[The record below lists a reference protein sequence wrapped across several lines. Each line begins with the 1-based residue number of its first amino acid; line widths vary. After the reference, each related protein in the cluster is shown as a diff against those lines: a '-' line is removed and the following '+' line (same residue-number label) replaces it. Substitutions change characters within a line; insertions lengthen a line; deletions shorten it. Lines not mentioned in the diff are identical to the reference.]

1 MCVNVRS
8 LVKKSC
14 RGSKR
19 RRGSEKPGLSPIGAL
34 LRARAQRPPLR
45 GPFCAVGSRCPRR
58 WPARPMGG
66 DDVRSAGLAPLDRHR
81 AAASSAR
88 EQRLASMQQLGAAND
103 PVADLQWRLKVS
115 EDIRRKSVRLHLVP
129 VALAPAL

>member
-1 MCVNVRS
+1 
-8 LVKKSC
+8 
-14 RGSKR
+14 
-19 RRGSEKPGLSPIGAL
+19 
-34 LRARAQRPPLR
+34 
-45 GPFCAVGSRCPRR
+45 
-58 WPARPMGG
+58 MGG

-88 EQRLASMQQLGAAND
+88 EQRLASMQQLGGSAND

-115 EDIRRKSVRLHLVP
+115 EDIRRKSVRTHLVH

>member
-19 RRGSEKPGLSPIGAL
+19 RCGSEKPVHLPSEL
-34 LRARAQRPPLR
+34 LRAPAQRPPLR

-115 EDIRRKSVRLHLVP
+115 EDIRRKSVRPHLVP

>member
-1 MCVNVRS
+1 MVARS
-8 LVKKSC
+8 LFISHRSC
-14 RGSKR
+14 S
-19 RRGSEKPGLSPIGAL
+19 GL
-34 LRARAQRPPLR
+34 AQRPPLR

-115 EDIRRKSVRLHLVP
+115 EDIRRKSVRPHLVP